1 MQFAVGIKSTWELVD
16 STAEDTANQKNI
28 PNNIYMIHDIINYF
42 KKEISANWKKI
53 WIDYNLNEELFLS
66 FKV

>member
-16 STAEDTANQKNI
+16 STAENTENQKNI
-28 PNNIYMIHDIINYF
+28 PNNIYMILDIINYF

-53 WIDYNLNEELFLS
+53 WIDYNLNEEFFL